1 MKPDEIRIASVYF
14 FQGRALVHALGR
26 TVKGAWIPAG
36 PIQVLPAEPVAGV
49 ASALLSALADSRQG
63 LPQPEDWAAVMEPLL
78 EASGA
83 PKWPDF
89 LKGAACLGVEQ
100 RDAVLSVVPT
110 RNLGEE
116 GGFEPL
122 LTEAVR
128 PDRSDAGSLAN
139 AIHAARTRCS

>member
-26 TVKGAWIPAG
+26 TVKGAWIPTG
-36 PIQVLPAEPVAGV
+36 PIQSLPSEPPAAV
-49 ASALLSALADSRQG
+49 ASALLAALADSRQG

-83 PKWPDF
+83 AKWPDF

-100 RDAVLSVVPT
+100 RDTVLSVVPT

-122 LTEAVR
+122 LTEAIR
-128 PDRSDAGSLAN
+128 PDRSDAGCLAQ
-139 AIHAARTRCS
+139 ALKAAQDRCQ

>member
-26 TVKGAWIPAG
+26 TVKGAWIPSG
-36 PIQVLPAEPVAGV
+36 PIEVLSVEPMGRVET
-49 ASALLSALADSRQG
+49 SLLAALAASRQG
-63 LPQPEDWAAVMEPLL
+63 MPQPEDWASVMAPLL

-83 PKWPDF
+83 AKWPDF
-89 LKGAACLGVEQ
+89 LKTAICLGVEQ
-100 RDAVLSVVPT
+100 RGEVLSVVPT

-122 LTEAVR
+122 VTEAVR
-128 PDRSDAGSLAN
+128 PGRPEPGYLS
-139 AIHAARTRCS
+139 AALEEALGHCR

>member
-1 MKPDEIRIASVYF
+1 MKPAEIRIASVYF

-26 TVKGAWIPAG
+26 TVQGAWIPAG
-36 PIQVLPAEPVAGV
+36 PIQTLPAEPLGDVAT
-49 ASALLSALADSRQG
+49 ALLAALATSRQG
-63 LPQPEDWAAVMEPLL
+63 LPQPGDWAAVMEPLL

-122 LTEAVR
+122 LTEAIR
-128 PDRSDAGSLAN
+128 PDRPEAASLAG
-139 AIHAARTRCS
+139 ALQAARDRCQ

>member
-26 TVKGAWIPAG
+26 TSRGAWIPVGA
-36 PIQVLPAEPVAGV
+36 IRALPGDPLAGV
-49 ASALLSALADSRQG
+49 ATALLAALGESRQG
-63 LPQPEDWAAVMEPLL
+63 LPDPADGVALLEPLL

-83 PKWPDF
+83 RKWPDF
-89 LKGAACLGVEQ
+89 LKAATCLGLEQ
-100 RDAVLSVVPT
+100 RGELLSLVPT

-122 LTEAVR
+122 LPEALR
-128 PDRSDAGSLAN
+128 PGGPGIAELAL
-139 AIHAARTRCS
+139 ALAEARARCL

>member
-26 TVKGAWIPAG
+26 TLQGAWIPVG
-36 PIQVLPAEPVAGV
+36 TVQVLPAEPLPEVA
-49 ASALLSALADSRQG
+49 AALLAALAASRRG
-63 LPQPEDWAAVMEPLL
+63 LPQPADWASVMEPLL

-83 PKWPDF
+83 RKWPDF
-89 LKGAACLGVEQ
+89 LKEAVCLGVEQ
-100 RDAVLSVVPT
+100 RNGDLSVVPT

-122 LTEAVR
+122 PTEAVR
-128 PDRSDAGSLAN
+128 PDRTEATPLAQ
-139 AIHAARTRCS
+139 ALLAARERCR

>member
-1 MKPDEIRIASVYF
+1 MKPDEIRIASAYF

-26 TVKGAWIPAG
+26 TVKGAWIPSG
-36 PIQVLPAEPVAGV
+36 PIQVLPAEPMSAVE
-49 ASALLSALADSRQG
+49 SALLTALTTSRQG
-63 LPQPEDWAAVMEPLL
+63 MAQPEDWATVMEPLL

-83 PKWPDF
+83 RKWPDF
-89 LKGAACLGVEQ
+89 LKGAICLGIEQ
-100 RDAVLSVVPT
+100 RGEVLSVVPT

-128 PDRSDAGSLAN
+128 PGRTEPGSLAQALQE
-139 AIHAARTRCS
+139 AIARCL